1 MWETY
6 FVNSVL
12 QCIFHTLLLRGVIVE
27 YGLKILQHHEFY
39 GSQSTIQKV
48 HDYELHRKI
57 INNIG
62 HIIGNQLPQKL

>member
-1 MWETY
+1 M
-6 FVNSVL
+6 
-12 QCIFHTLLLRGVIVE
+12 E